1 MTIEELLDDMDYSYS
16 KDDICY
22 SGFRIKI
29 FPNDL
34 QKKEIFAIF
43 DASDWCYN
51 KTIEL
56 YDKDNPISWY
66 SMIPLVKAEL
76 KQNDQHK
83 HLTDNI
89 MRYAIKRF
97 YDGINYMYKCGHGY
111 PSKKDYPYQTH
122 RSFQF
127 RTDRMRIGDDF
138 VKVEHVTGDI
148 KTGYNHIPLKTD
160 TISSKQDHLT
170 YYRAMVSYDGIDFWF
185 SVNIEYPHEITTIFK
200 KTPEKT
206 DPIGIDVGIKIS
218 AMCSNGW
225 KFHTPM
231 DEKRVK
237 RVSRIDAKL
246 SKNHKNPAMA
256 LSEETGIPYDQIPKS
271 KNTIKLEKRRLKDL
285 RKTANKKNSEIHEF
299 TAHLVKENPMAIVM
313 ENFSVME
320 MYRDLSSTELC
331 RILQAQCLYKIK
343 QYTLYK
349 CRRSGIPFVT
359 ADRNYPSTKRCSKC
373 GNMDQNLMVL
383 DSSRDRQF
391 HCRKCGLVIDRD
403 LNASINLRDIVLD
416 PNLYDYIYKIE
427 YGGHTFIRK
436 SHKEEI
442 KEEIE

>member
-1 MTIEELLDDMDYSYS
+1 MTIEELLDDMEYSYS
-16 KDDICY
+16 KDEVCY

-43 DASDWCYN
+43 DACDWCYN

-66 SMIPLVKAEL
+66 KMIPLVKAEL

-83 HLTDNI
+83 HLTDSI

-97 YDGINYMYKCGHGY
+97 YDGIDNMYKRGFGY
-111 PSKKDYPYQTH
+111 PIMKDDNRSPY

-127 RTDRMRIGDDF
+127 RTDRLRIGEDF
-138 VKVEHVTGDI
+138 IKVEHITTEI
-148 KTGYNHIPLKTD
+148 KTGYNHIPQKYRSID
-160 TISSKQDHLT
+160 THQDYLT
-170 YYRAMVSYDGIDFWF
+170 YYKATVSYDGIDFWF
-185 SVNIEYPHEITTIFK
+185 SVNIEYPHETITLFK

-206 DPIGIDVGIKIS
+206 DPIGIDVGVKIS

-237 RVSRIDAKL
+237 RVSRIDARL
-246 SKNHKNPAMA
+246 ARNHKNPAMA
-256 LSEETGIPYDQIPKS
+256 LSEETGIPYNEIPKS

-285 RKTANKKNSEIHEF
+285 RKTANKKKSEIHEF
-299 TAHLVKENPMAIVM
+299 TAHLIKENPMAIVM
-313 ENFSVME
+313 ENFSVSD
-320 MYRDLSSTELC
+320 MYKGRNTEFC
-331 RILQAQCLYKIK
+331 RLLQAQCLYMIK
-343 QYTLYK
+343 DFTLYK
-349 CRRSGIPFVT
+349 CRRAGIPFVT
-359 ADRNYPSTKRCSKC
+359 ADKHYPSTKRCSKC
-373 GNMDQNLMVL
+373 GNMNQNLMII
-383 DSSRDRQF
+383 DSSRDRKF

-416 PNLYDYIYKIE
+416 PNLYQYIYRIDYK
-427 YGGHTFIRK
+427 GHTFIRK
-436 SHKEEI
+436 LHKEE
-442 KEEIE
+442 K

>member
-1 MTIEELLDDMDYSYS
+1 MTLEELLDDMEYSY
-16 KDDICY
+16 DEDGVNR
-22 SGFRIKI
+22 SGFKIKI

-43 DASDWCYN
+43 DACDWCYD

-66 SMIPLVKAEL
+66 NMMPLVKSEL

-97 YDGINYMYKCGHGY
+97 YDGLNFMYKRGQGY
-111 PSKKDYPYQTH
+111 PIKKEDIKSTY
-122 RSFQF
+122 RSFQV
-127 RTDRMRIGDDF
+127 RSDRMRIGENF
-138 VKVEHVTGDI
+138 VKVEHVTGEI
-148 KTGYNHIPLKTD
+148 KTGYNYIPTKIHA
-160 TISSKQDHLT
+160 ISSKQDHLT
-170 YYRAMVSYDGIDFWF
+170 YYRATISYDGLDFWF
-185 SVNIEYPHEITTIFK
+185 SVQIEYPHEIITLFK

-206 DPIGIDVGIKIS
+206 DPIGIDVGVKIS

-237 RVSRIDAKL
+237 RVARLDARL
-246 SKNHKNPAMA
+246 ARNHKNPAMA
-256 LSEETGIPYDQIPKS
+256 LSEETGIPYEEIPKS

-285 RKTANKKNSEIHEF
+285 RKTANKKKSEIHEF

-313 ENFSVME
+313 ENFSVTE
-320 MYRDLSSTELC
+320 MAKNKPGDFCRELY
-331 RILQAQCLYKIK
+331 AQCLYMIK
-343 QYTLYK
+343 DFTLYK
-349 CRRSGIPFVT
+349 CKRAGIPFVT

-373 GNMDQNLMVL
+373 GNMDQNLMII
-383 DSSRDRQF
+383 DSSRDRKF

-403 LNASINLRDIVLD
+403 LNASYNLRDIVLD

-427 YGGHTFIRK
+427 YGGHTFTRK

-442 KEEIE
+442 EE